1 MLGIDELEVILD
13 EIYNKIR
20 REVTL
25 ANRLGIDELKEVL
38 KKYDVQT
45 NEEEQ
50 LYIDLYISKVLI
62 VGNLSAS
69 KKDIEGI
76 CKSLGIDYDRLSFVD
91 YEQST
96 NYNYE
101 KLRYSNQYSDVIFGP
116 MPHKGVGIG
125 NNSSVITL
133 LESNPKEYPKAIRAM
148 AGDALKLT
156 KTSIK
161 EALMKTR
168 IYSTLIA

>member
-25 ANRLGIDELKEVL
+25 ANRLGIDELNEVL
-38 KKYDVQT
+38 KKYEVQT
-45 NEEEQ
+45 NNEEQ
-50 LYIDLYISKVLI
+50 LYIDLDRSKVLI

-76 CKSLGIDYDRLSFVD
+76 CKSIGIDYDRLAFVD

-116 MPHKGVGIG
+116 MPYKAVGIG